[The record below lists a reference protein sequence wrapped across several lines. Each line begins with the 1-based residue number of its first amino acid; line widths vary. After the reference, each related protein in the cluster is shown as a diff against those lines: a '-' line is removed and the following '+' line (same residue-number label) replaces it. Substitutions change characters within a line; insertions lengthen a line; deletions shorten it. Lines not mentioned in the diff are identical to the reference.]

1 MEQGSKRAMLRNRN
15 TDNKDAQAG
24 RTEPPTS
31 AGVSRRRMLGQMA
44 GGLAGA
50 GLAFPLAAEAAAV
63 GRGSRARAA
72 DLDPAAPAGAA
83 AQKSQGAWQPKFLD
97 DHQVA
102 TLIAMGEH
110 IAPGAKSAKAHEFID
125 LLLSVI
131 PAEAEQHFSTGNS
144 VPVGTVSV
152 GPRARQRLL
161 DALGAFDAAARRQH
175 RRPFKQLTAAQQ
187 EALLTA
193 AESAPEDS
201 LSYRHYLAAR
211 NWILGAFYTTEPGIK
226 TLGWNG
232 RLYFPDYPNC
242 AAV

>member
-1 MEQGSKRAMLRNRN
+1 MKQASKPAMLRNRN

-24 RTEPPTS
+24 PAAPPA

-50 GLAFPLAAEAAAV
+50 GLAFPLAAEAATVRRSAHL
-63 GRGSRARAA
+63 RSA
-72 DLDPAAPAGAA
+72 DLDAAAPENAA
-83 AQKSQGAWQPKFLD
+83 AEKSHGAWQPKFLD

-102 TLIAMGEH
+102 TLVAMGEH

-131 PAEAEQHFSTGNS
+131 PAEAPQHFKTGNS

-161 DALGAFDAAARRQH
+161 DALGAFDAAARRRH
-175 RRPFKQLTAAQQ
+175 RRPFKQLTPAQQ
-187 EALLTA
+187 DALLTA
-193 AESAPEDS
+193 AESAAEDS
-201 LSYRHYLAAR
+201 SAHGHYLAAR

-232 RLYFPDYPNC
+232 RLFFPEYPNC